1 MSKTKT
7 DRKVNRCIKQ
17 LNKQLR
23 DDVFGDRFFARQYRK
38 AYVDGLSY
46 YQYELIDRECPER
59 NRVIRHWLWSG
70 EIIHSYKVHI
80 EMNDF
85 IVTSDF
91 WKKYWK
97 KHPRRKYKYVGMM

>member
-7 DRKVNRCIKQ
+7 DKRVNRCIKQ

-23 DDVFGDRFFARQYRK
+23 EDVFGDRFYARQYQK

-46 YQYELIDRECPER
+46 YLYELIDREQPER
-59 NRVIRHWLWSG
+59 NRLIRHWLWSG
-70 EIIHSYKVHI
+70 EIIHSKKVHL

-85 IVTSDF
+85 IVTSNF
-91 WKKYWK
+91 WEKYWEQ
-97 KHPRRKYKYVGMM
+97 HPKKYVGMV